1 MDQLWAIKRDFDP
14 FKPTAAGFIGAA
26 RFLKVVRCTIYR
38 CSYCA
43 TPFEFT
49 WGPQAAFIGSGER
62 NSWRCKKRFYD
73 DSQEWPEMSGKD
85 RQLFLVPI
93 SVAGWLGGTIIIG
106 AIAAYVMY
114 LSPSFEQAFAGAFI
128 VVILLIP
135 LLFWFGYCGLHAVG
149 SSVQRFRK
157 RENSMS

>member
-1 MDQLWAIKRDFDP
+1 
-14 FKPTAAGFIGAA
+14 
-26 RFLKVVRCTIYR
+26 
-38 CSYCA
+38 
-43 TPFEFT
+43 
-49 WGPQAAFIGSGER
+49 
-62 NSWRCKKRFYD
+62 
-73 DSQEWPEMSGKD
+73 MSGKD

-135 LLFWFGYCGLHAVG
+135 LLFWFGYRGLQIMRSVRRFSDSG
-149 SSVQRFRK
+149 SVRTR
-157 RENSMS
+157 